1 MQAMLLVTLFL
12 QFIVLA
18 SSKRVLYKLHQC
30 ENNEANLK
38 SLAEEIV
45 EEIIEQT
52 NCIIFITDSTYQNLI
67 DIKNI
72 KGSSNVSKYEVI

>member
-1 MQAMLLVTLFL
+1 MHRLF
-12 QFIVLA
+12 
-18 SSKRVLYKLHQC
+18 YKLHQC

-52 NCIIFITDSTYQNLI
+52 NCIIFITDSIYQNLI

>member
-1 MQAMLLVTLFL
+1 MH
-12 QFIVLA
+12 
-18 SSKRVLYKLHQC
+18 RVLYKLHQC